1 MDRRAVIGTLEGD
14 IKPIRYAVTRER
26 YLAGVARQKIAR
38 IPVPTIRIILFKYG
52 SNNSW
57 GELFARPGIS
67 RTGISYFLSLS
78 MKNTS
83 SKPAV
88 YSQKYGCSPSLSQ
101 RCATG
106 HRSAVTLHHGCA

>member
-1 MDRRAVIGTLEGD
+1 MGDIDGSVIGTLEGD

-26 YLAGVARQKIAR
+26 YLGLACTGQRIAR

-67 RTGISYFLSLS
+67 RDGYILFSLIVNEKYQRANRLCTS
-78 MKNTS
+78 RNT
-83 SKPAV
+83 AARRAA
-88 YSQKYGCSPSLSQ
+88 L
-101 RCATG
+101 
-106 HRSAVTLHHGCA
+106 SAVRNGA